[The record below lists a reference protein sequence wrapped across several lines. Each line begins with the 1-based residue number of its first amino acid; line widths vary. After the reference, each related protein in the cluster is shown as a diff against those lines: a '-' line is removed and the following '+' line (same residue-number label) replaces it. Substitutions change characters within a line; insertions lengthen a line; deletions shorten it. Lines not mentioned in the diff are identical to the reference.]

1 LILIKGILKTCT
13 PFMIGSGEEESSDSD
28 VLRDRD
34 GNVYI
39 PGTSLAGVSRHFLE
53 TVGINTD
60 DIFGK
65 IDDEKEAE
73 KKTKNDIESKIKFF
87 DAFAIHEVSTSVRDS
102 VRLVD
107 KISLDGSKFDYEI
120 AEAGA
125 EFIFKIKLDLYNSEK
140 KLIERDTDKV
150 EEKKICSYIING
162 FRNGDIRIGS
172 KTTRGFGVVDIE
184 DIKYLQLD
192 LTKAEEMETY
202 INLDR
207 DWNVVDKP
215 FSLEELEEA
224 RYEGVYETI
233 ERDFSLKSFL
243 FIRDYGS
250 TKKVEGDDSKFVDA
264 QTLTNAKENPVI
276 PGPSIAGVIRSHCR
290 KILDKAGYKTEKER
304 QDFIN
309 DLFGYETDVGEDS
322 KLKRENEKKIKSNVL
337 FKECELDKENIVF
350 LNRTRTAVDRF
361 SGSALQTGALFTG
374 NIACRNDEKQPE
386 KITIS
391 IKIKKDFEKKKDFE
405 DMKLAKSLI
414 NTCLDDLGKG
424 LIAFGGNTGIGAG
437 IFEEYKGE

>member
-1 LILIKGILKTCT
+1 
-13 PFMIGSGEEESSDSD
+13 MIGSGEEESSDSD

-34 GNVYI
+34 GKVYI

-53 TVGINTD
+53 TVGINTN

-65 IDDEKEAE
+65 IDIEK
-73 KKTKNDIESKIKFF
+73 DYESKIKFF
-87 DAFAIHEVSTSVRDS
+87 DAFAVNEVSTSVRDS

-125 EFIFKIKLDLYNSEK
+125 EFIFRIELNSTK
-140 KLIERDTDKV
+140 D
-150 EEKKICSYIING
+150 EEMKICAYIVNG
-162 FRNGDIRIGS
+162 LKSGDIRIGG
-172 KTTRGFGVVDIE
+172 KTTRGFGVVYIQ

-192 LTKAEEMETY
+192 LKEKEDMDTY
-202 INLDR
+202 INIDKS
-207 DWNVVDKP
+207 WSEVDKA
-215 FSLEELEEA
+215 LTCTELEKAE
-224 RYEGVYETI
+224 YDGVYETI

-264 QTLTNAKENPVI
+264 QTLTNAKGNPII
-276 PGPSIAGVIRSHCR
+276 PGPSIAGVIRSYCR
-290 KILDKAGYKTEKER
+290 KILGKVGYENEKER

-309 DLFGYETDVGEDS
+309 ELFGYETEVGEDG
-322 KLKRENEKKIKSNVL
+322 KLRRENEKKIKSKVL
-337 FKECELDKENIVF
+337 VKECELDKDNVVF
-350 LNRTRTAVDRF
+350 LNRTRTAIDRF

-374 NIACRNDEKQPE
+374 NIACRNDNKNPE
-386 KITIS
+386 KITITF
-391 IKIKKDFEKKKDFE
+391 KIKKDFK

>member
-1 LILIKGILKTCT
+1 
-13 PFMIGSGEEESSDSD
+13 MIGSGEEETSDSD
-28 VLRDRD
+28 ILRDSE
-34 GNVYI
+34 GKVYI

-53 TVGINTD
+53 AIGVNTD
-60 DIFGK
+60 VIFGK
-65 IDDEKEAE
+65 MDSNADY
-73 KKTKNDIESKIKFF
+73 ESKIIFF
-87 DAFAIHEVSTSVRDS
+87 DAFAENEVNTSVRDS

-107 KISLDGSKFDYEI
+107 KVS
-120 AEAGA
+120 EAGA
-125 EFIFKIKLDLYNSEK
+125 EFIFKIELNTCSC
-140 KLIERDTDKV
+140 
-150 EEKKICSYIING
+150 EEMKICSYIING

-192 LTKAEEMETY
+192 LTNAEEMETY

-215 FSLEELEEA
+215 FSAEELEKA
-224 RYEGVYETI
+224 SYEGVYETI

-264 QTLTNAKENPVI
+264 QTLTNANGNPVI

-309 DLFGYETDVGEDS
+309 DLFGYETEVGEDG

-374 NIACRNDEKQPE
+374 NIACINDEKQPENDEKQPE

-437 IFEEYKGE
+437 IFEKYKGGIKR

>member
-1 LILIKGILKTCT
+1 MILIKGILKTCT
-13 PFMIGSGEEESSDSD
+13 PFMIGSGEDESSDSD

-34 GNVYI
+34 GKVYI

-53 TVGINTD
+53 TVGINTN

-65 IDDEKEAE
+65 IDIEK
-73 KKTKNDIESKIKFF
+73 DYESKIKFF
-87 DAFAIHEVSTSVRDS
+87 DAFAVNEVSTSVRDS

-125 EFIFKIKLDLYNSEK
+125 EFVFRVELNSTN
-140 KLIERDTDKV
+140 D
-150 EEKKICSYIING
+150 EEMKICSFIING
-162 FRNGDIRIGS
+162 FRNGDIRVGS
-172 KTTRGFGVVDIE
+172 KTTRGFGVVDIQ
-184 DIKYLQLD
+184 DIKYIQLD
-192 LTKAEEMETY
+192 LANEKDMDTY

-207 DWNVVDKP
+207 SWSEVNKA
-215 FSLEELEEA
+215 FSDEELEKAE
-224 RYEGVYETI
+224 YDGVYETI

-264 QTLTNAKENPVI
+264 QTLTNAKGNPVI

-290 KILDKAGYKTEKER
+290 KILDKVGYGNEKER
-304 QDFIN
+304 KDFIN
-309 DLFGYETDVGEDS
+309 ELFGYETEVNEDGKMS
-322 KLKRENEKKIKSNVL
+322 RENEKKIKSKVL
-337 FKECELDKENIVF
+337 VKECELEKDDIVF
-350 LNRTRTAVDRF
+350 LNRTRTAIDRF

-391 IKIKKDFEKKKDFE
+391 IKIKNDFEK
-405 DMKLAKSLI
+405 MKLAKSLI
-414 NTCLDDLGKG
+414 NTCLDDLANG

>member
-1 LILIKGILKTCT
+1 
-13 PFMIGSGEEESSDSD
+13 MIGSGEDESSDRD

-34 GNVYI
+34 GKVYI

-53 TVGINTD
+53 TVGINTN

-65 IDDEKEAE
+65 IDNEK
-73 KKTKNDIESKIKFF
+73 DYESKIKFF
-87 DAFAIHEVSTSVRDS
+87 DAFAVNDVSTSVRDS

-125 EFIFKIKLDLYNSEK
+125 EFIFRIELNSTN
-140 KLIERDTDKV
+140 D
-150 EEKKICSYIING
+150 EEMKICSFIING
-162 FRNGDIRIGS
+162 FRNGDIRVGS
-172 KTTRGFGVVDIE
+172 KTTRGFGVVDIQ
-184 DIKYLQLD
+184 DIKYIQLD
-192 LTKAEEMETY
+192 LANEKDMDTY

-207 DWNVVDKP
+207 SWSEVNKA
-215 FSLEELEEA
+215 FSDEELEKAE
-224 RYEGVYETI
+224 YDGVYETI

-264 QTLTNAKENPVI
+264 QTLTNAKGNPVI

-290 KILDKAGYKTEKER
+290 KILDKVGYGNEKER
-304 QDFIN
+304 KDFIN
-309 DLFGYETDVGEDS
+309 ELFGYETEVNEDGKMS
-322 KLKRENEKKIKSNVL
+322 RENEKKIKSKVL
-337 FKECELDKENIVF
+337 VKECELEKDDIVF
-350 LNRTRTAVDRF
+350 LNRTRTAIDRF

-391 IKIKKDFEKKKDFE
+391 IKIKNDFEK
-405 DMKLAKSLI
+405 MKLAKSLI
-414 NTCLDDLGKG
+414 NTCLDNLANG

>member
-1 LILIKGILKTCT
+1 
-13 PFMIGSGEEESSDSD
+13 MIGSGEEETSDSD
-28 VLRDRD
+28 ILRDSE
-34 GNVYI
+34 GKVYI

-53 TVGINTD
+53 AGVSRHFLKTIGVNTD

-65 IDDEKEAE
+65 MDSNADY
-73 KKTKNDIESKIKFF
+73 ESKIKFF
-87 DAFAIHEVSTSVRDS
+87 DAFAENEVNTSVRDS

-107 KISLDGSKFDYEI
+107 KVSYKGSKFDYEI

-125 EFIFKIKLDLYNSEK
+125 KFTFKLELDIGDSEE
-140 KLIERDTDKV
+140 LQ
-150 EEKKICSYIING
+150 ICSYIIKG
-162 FRNGDIRIGS
+162 FKNGDIRIGS

-192 LTKAEEMETY
+192 LTNAEEMETY

-215 FSLEELEEA
+215 FSAEELEKA
-224 RYEGVYETI
+224 SYEGVYETI

-264 QTLTNAKENPVI
+264 QTLTNANGNPVI

-290 KILDKAGYKTEKER
+290 KVLEKVKYGDSDKKYGDSDKIKK
-304 QDFIN
+304 FIN
-309 DLFGYETDVGEDS
+309 ELFGYETEVGEDG

-337 FKECELDKENIVF
+337 FKECELDKDNVVF
-350 LNRTRTAVDRF
+350 LNRTRTAIDRF

-386 KITIS
+386 KVTIS
-391 IKIKKDFEKKKDFE
+391 IKIKKDFEN
-405 DMKLAKSLI
+405 MKLAKSLI
-414 NTCLDDLGKG
+414 NTCLDDLGNG

>member
-1 LILIKGILKTCT
+1 
-13 PFMIGSGEEESSDSD
+13 MIGSGEEESSDSD
-28 VLRDRD
+28 VLRDSD

-65 IDDEKEAE
+65 IEVEKEAE
-73 KKTKNDIESKIKFF
+73 KDYESKIKFF
-87 DAFAIHEVSTSVRDS
+87 DAFATNEVSTSVRDS

-125 EFIFKIKLDLYNSEK
+125 EFIFKIELNTCSC
-140 KLIERDTDKV
+140 

-192 LTKAEEMETY
+192 LTNAEEMETY

-207 DWNVVDKP
+207 DWHIVDRP
-215 FSLEELEEA
+215 FSAEELEKA

-264 QTLTNAKENPVI
+264 QTLTNTNGNPVI

-309 DLFGYETDVGEDS
+309 DLFGYETEVGEDG
-322 KLKRENEKKIKSNVL
+322 KLKRENEKKIKSHVL

-391 IKIKKDFEKKKDFE
+391 IKIKKDFK

>member
-1 LILIKGILKTCT
+1 
-13 PFMIGSGEEESSDSD
+13 MIGSGEEESSDSD
-28 VLRDRD
+28 VLRDSD

-65 IDDEKEAE
+65 IEVEKEAE
-73 KKTKNDIESKIKFF
+73 KDYESKIKFF
-87 DAFAIHEVSTSVRDS
+87 DAFATNEVSTSVRDS

-125 EFIFKIKLDLYNSEK
+125 EFIFKIELNTCSC
-140 KLIERDTDKV
+140 

-192 LTKAEEMETY
+192 LTNAEEMETY

-207 DWNVVDKP
+207 GWNIVDKP
-215 FSLEELEEA
+215 FSAEELEEA

-290 KILDKAGYKTEKER
+290 KILDKIGYETEKER

-309 DLFGYETDVGEDS
+309 DLFGYETEVGEDG

-337 FKECELDKENIVF
+337 FKECELDKDNIVF

-374 NIACRNDEKQPE
+374 NIACRNDNKNPE
-386 KITIS
+386 KVTITV
-391 IKIKKDFEKKKDFE
+391 KIKKDFKE
-405 DMKLAKSLI
+405 MKLAKSLI
-414 NTCLDDLGKG
+414 NTCLDDLGRG

>member
-1 LILIKGILKTCT
+1 MILIKGILKTCT

-28 VLRDRD
+28 VLRDSD

-65 IDDEKEAE
+65 IEVEKEAE
-73 KKTKNDIESKIKFF
+73 KDYESKIKFF
-87 DAFAIHEVSTSVRDS
+87 DAFATNEVSTSVRDS

-125 EFIFKIKLDLYNSEK
+125 EFIFKIELNTCSC
-140 KLIERDTDKV
+140 

-192 LTKAEEMETY
+192 LTNAEEMETY

-215 FSLEELEEA
+215 FSAEELEKA

-264 QTLTNAKENPVI
+264 QTLTNTNGNPVI

-309 DLFGYETDVGEDS
+309 DLFGYETEVGEDG
-322 KLKRENEKKIKSNVL
+322 KLKRENEKKIKSHVL

-391 IKIKKDFEKKKDFE
+391 IKIKKDFK

>member
-1 LILIKGILKTCT
+1 
-13 PFMIGSGEEESSDSD
+13 MIGSGEEESSDSD

-53 TVGINTD
+53 TVGVNTD

-65 IDDEKEAE
+65 IDDEK
-73 KKTKNDIESKIKFF
+73 DYESKIKFF
-87 DAFAIHEVSTSVRDS
+87 DAFATNEVSTSVRDS

-125 EFIFKIKLDLYNSEK
+125 EFIFKIELNTCSC
-140 KLIERDTDKV
+140 
-150 EEKKICSYIING
+150 EEMKICSYIING

-192 LTKAEEMETY
+192 LTNAEEMETY

-215 FSLEELEEA
+215 FSAEELEKA
-224 RYEGVYETI
+224 SYEGVYETI

-264 QTLTNAKENPVI
+264 QTLTNANGNPVI

-309 DLFGYETDVGEDS
+309 DLFGYETEVGEDG

-386 KITIS
+386 NDEKQPEKITIS

-437 IFEEYKGE
+437 IFEEFEEYKGE

>member
-1 LILIKGILKTCT
+1 
-13 PFMIGSGEEESSDSD
+13 MIGSGEEETSDSD

-53 TVGINTD
+53 TVGIDTN

-65 IDDEKEAE
+65 IDNEK
-73 KKTKNDIESKIKFF
+73 DFESKIKFF
-87 DAFAIHEVSTSVRDS
+87 DAFAVNEVSTSVRDS

-125 EFIFKIKLDLYNSEK
+125 EFIFRLELNFTKD
-140 KLIERDTDKV
+140 
-150 EEKKICSYIING
+150 EEMKICAYIING

-172 KTTRGFGVVDIE
+172 KTTRGFGVVDIQ

-192 LTKAEEMETY
+192 LKKKEDMDNY

-207 DWNVVDKP
+207 SWSEVNKE
-215 FSLEELEEA
+215 FSCEELEKA
-224 RYEGVYETI
+224 KYDSVYETI

-250 TKKVEGDDSKFVDA
+250 TKKVEDEESKFVDA
-264 QTLTNAKENPVI
+264 QTLTNANGNPVI

-290 KILDKAGYKTEKER
+290 KILEKVGYETEKER

-309 DLFGYETDVGEDS
+309 KLFGYETEVGEDGKMS
-322 KLKRENEKKIKSNVL
+322 RENEKKIKSKVL
-337 FKECELDKENIVF
+337 VKECELKKDNIVF
-350 LNRTRTAVDRF
+350 LNRTRTAIDRF

-374 NIACRNDEKQPE
+374 NIACRNDDKQPE

-391 IKIKKDFEKKKDFE
+391 IKIKNDFK

-414 NTCLDDLGKG
+414 NTCLDDLGNG

>member
-1 LILIKGILKTCT
+1 
-13 PFMIGSGEEESSDSD
+13 MIGSGEEESSDSD
-28 VLRDRD
+28 VLRDSD

-65 IDDEKEAE
+65 IEGEKEAE
-73 KKTKNDIESKIKFF
+73 KDYESKIKFF
-87 DAFAIHEVSTSVRDS
+87 DAFSTNEVSTSVRDS

-125 EFIFKIKLDLYNSEK
+125 EFIFKIELNTCSC
-140 KLIERDTDKV
+140 
-150 EEKKICSYIING
+150 EEMKICAYIING
-162 FRNGDIRIGS
+162 FKSGDIRIGG

-192 LTKAEEMETY
+192 LTNAEEMETY

-264 QTLTNAKENPVI
+264 QTLTNANGNPVI

-290 KILDKAGYKTEKER
+290 KILDKVGYGTEKKI

-309 DLFGYETDVGEDS
+309 DLFGYETEVGEDG

-391 IKIKKDFEKKKDFE
+391 IKIKKDFK

>member
-1 LILIKGILKTCT
+1 
-13 PFMIGSGEEESSDSD
+13 MIGSGEEESSDSD
-28 VLRDRD
+28 ILRDSD

-65 IDDEKEAE
+65 IEVEKEDE
-73 KKTKNDIESKIKFF
+73 TDYESKIKFF
-87 DAFAIHEVSTSVRDS
+87 DAFATNEVSTSVRDS

-125 EFIFKIKLDLYNSEK
+125 EFIFKIELNTCSC
-140 KLIERDTDKV
+140 

-192 LTKAEEMETY
+192 LTNAEEVETY

-207 DWNVVDKP
+207 DWNIVDKP
-215 FSLEELEEA
+215 FSAEELEKA
-224 RYEGVYETI
+224 RYEEVYETI

-290 KILDKAGYKTEKER
+290 KILDKIGYKTEKER

-309 DLFGYETDVGEDS
+309 DLFGYETEVGEDG

-374 NIACRNDEKQPE
+374 NIACRNDNKNPE
-386 KITIS
+386 KITITV
-391 IKIKKDFEKKKDFE
+391 KIKKDFKE
-405 DMKLAKSLI
+405 MKLAKSLI

-424 LIAFGGNTGIGAG
+424 IIAIGGNTGIGAG

>member
-1 LILIKGILKTCT
+1 
-13 PFMIGSGEEESSDSD
+13 MIGSGEEESSDSD
-28 VLRDRD
+28 VLRDSD

-65 IDDEKEAE
+65 LEVEKEDE
-73 KKTKNDIESKIKFF
+73 TDYESKIKFF
-87 DAFAIHEVSTSVRDS
+87 DAFATNEVSTSVRDS

-125 EFIFKIKLDLYNSEK
+125 EFIFKIELNTCSC
-140 KLIERDTDKV
+140 

-162 FRNGDIRIGS
+162 FRNGDVRIGS

-192 LTKAEEMETY
+192 LTNAEEVETY

-207 DWNVVDKP
+207 DWNIVDKP
-215 FSLEELEEA
+215 FSAEELEKA
-224 RYEGVYETI
+224 RYEEVYETI

-290 KILDKAGYKTEKER
+290 KILDKAGYGTEKKR

-309 DLFGYETDVGEDS
+309 DLFGYETEVGEDG

-337 FKECELDKENIVF
+337 FKECELDKDNIVF

-374 NIACRNDEKQPE
+374 NIACRNDNKNPE
-386 KITIS
+386 KITITV
-391 IKIKKDFEKKKDFE
+391 KIKKDFKE
-405 DMKLAKSLI
+405 MKLATSLI

-424 LIAFGGNTGIGAG
+424 LLAIGGNTGIGAG

>member
-1 LILIKGILKTCT
+1 
-13 PFMIGSGEEESSDSD
+13 MIGGGEENTSDSD

-39 PGTSLAGVSRHFLE
+39 PGTSLAGVSRFFLE
-53 TVGINTD
+53 TVGIDTN

-65 IDDEKEAE
+65 IDNEK
-73 KKTKNDIESKIKFF
+73 DFESKIKFF
-87 DAFAIHEVSTSVRDS
+87 DAFAVNEVSTSVRDS

-125 EFIFKIKLDLYNSEK
+125 EFIFKIELDFDNSEK
-140 KLIERDTDKV
+140 KQIECDADKG
-150 EEKKICSYIING
+150 EEMKICSYIING
-162 FRNGDIRIGS
+162 FKSGDIRIGG
-172 KTTRGFGVVDIE
+172 KTTRGFGVVDIQ

-192 LTKAEEMETY
+192 LKKKEDMDNY
-202 INLDR
+202 INLNR
-207 DWNVVDKP
+207 NWSEVNKE
-215 FSLEELEEA
+215 FSCEELEKA
-224 RYEGVYETI
+224 KYDSVYETI

-250 TKKVEGDDSKFVDA
+250 TKKVEDEESKFVDA
-264 QTLTNAKENPVI
+264 QTLTNAKGNPVI

-290 KILDKAGYKTEKER
+290 KILDKVGYGTEKER

-309 DLFGYETDVGEDS
+309 KLFGYETEVGEDGKMS
-322 KLKRENEKKIKSNVL
+322 RENEEKIKSKVL
-337 FKECELDKENIVF
+337 VKECELEKDSVVF
-350 LNRTRTAVDRF
+350 LNRTRTVIDRF

-374 NIACRNDEKQPE
+374 NIACRNDDKQPE

-391 IKIKKDFEKKKDFE
+391 IKIKNDFK

-414 NTCLDDLGKG
+414 NTCFDDLANGF
-424 LIAFGGNTGIGAG
+424 IAFGGNTGIGAG

>member
-1 LILIKGILKTCT
+1 
-13 PFMIGSGEEESSDSD
+13 MIGSGEEESSDSD
-28 VLRDRD
+28 VLRDSD

-65 IDDEKEAE
+65 IEVEKEAE
-73 KKTKNDIESKIKFF
+73 KDYESKIKFF
-87 DAFAIHEVSTSVRDS
+87 DAFATNEVSTSVRDS

-184 DIKYLQLD
+184 DIKYLQLE

-207 DWNVVDKP
+207 GWNIVDKA
-215 FSLEELEEA
+215 FSAEELEET

-264 QTLTNAKENPVI
+264 QTLTNAKDNPVI

-290 KILDKAGYKTEKER
+290 KILDKAGYGTEKKR

-309 DLFGYETDVGEDS
+309 DLFGYETEVGEDG

-337 FKECELDKENIVF
+337 FKECELDKDNIVF

-391 IKIKKDFEKKKDFE
+391 IKIKKDFE

>member
-1 LILIKGILKTCT
+1 
-13 PFMIGSGEEESSDSD
+13 MIGSGEEESSDSD
-28 VLRDRD
+28 VLRDSD

-65 IDDEKEAE
+65 IEVEKEDE
-73 KKTKNDIESKIKFF
+73 TDYESKIKFF
-87 DAFAIHEVSTSVRDS
+87 DAFATNEVSTSVRDS

-107 KISLDGSKFDYEI
+107 KISLEGSKFDYEI

-125 EFIFKIKLDLYNSEK
+125 EFIFKIELNTCSC
-140 KLIERDTDKV
+140 

-192 LTKAEEMETY
+192 LTNAEEMETY

-207 DWNVVDKP
+207 GWNIVDKP
-215 FSLEELEEA
+215 FSAEELEEA

-290 KILDKAGYKTEKER
+290 KILDKAGYGTEKER

-309 DLFGYETDVGEDS
+309 DLFGYETEVGEDG

-337 FKECELDKENIVF
+337 FKECELDKDNIVF

-374 NIACRNDEKQPE
+374 NIACRNDNKNPE
-386 KITIS
+386 KVTITV
-391 IKIKKDFEKKKDFE
+391 KIKKDFKE
-405 DMKLAKSLI
+405 MKLAKSLI
-414 NTCLDDLGKG
+414 NTCLDDLGRG

>member
-1 LILIKGILKTCT
+1 
-13 PFMIGSGEEESSDSD
+13 MIGSGEEESSDSD
-28 VLRDRD
+28 VLRDSD

-65 IDDEKEAE
+65 IEVEKEAE
-73 KKTKNDIESKIKFF
+73 KDYESKIKFF
-87 DAFAIHEVSTSVRDS
+87 DAFATNEVSTSVRDS

-125 EFIFKIKLDLYNSEK
+125 EFIFKIELNTCSC
-140 KLIERDTDKV
+140 

-172 KTTRGFGVVDIE
+172 KTSRGFGVVDIE

-192 LTKAEEMETY
+192 LTNAEEMETY

-207 DWNVVDKP
+207 GWNIVDKP
-215 FSLEELEEA
+215 FSAEELEEA

-290 KILDKAGYKTEKER
+290 KILDKIGYETEKER

-309 DLFGYETDVGEDS
+309 DLFGYETEVGEDG

-337 FKECELDKENIVF
+337 FKECELDKDNIVF

-374 NIACRNDEKQPE
+374 NIACRNDNKNPE
-386 KITIS
+386 KVTITV
-391 IKIKKDFEKKKDFE
+391 KIKKDFKE
-405 DMKLAKSLI
+405 MKLAKSLI
-414 NTCLDDLGKG
+414 NTCLDDLGRG

>member
-1 LILIKGILKTCT
+1 
-13 PFMIGSGEEESSDSD
+13 MIGSGEEESSDSD
-28 VLRDRD
+28 VLRDSD

-65 IDDEKEAE
+65 IEVEKEAE
-73 KKTKNDIESKIKFF
+73 KDYESKIKFF
-87 DAFAIHEVSTSVRDS
+87 DAFATNEVSTSVRDS

-125 EFIFKIKLDLYNSEK
+125 EFIFKIELNTCSC
-140 KLIERDTDKV
+140 

-192 LTKAEEMETY
+192 LTNAEEMETY

-207 DWNVVDKP
+207 GWNIVDKP
-215 FSLEELEEA
+215 FSAEELEKA
-224 RYEGVYETI
+224 RYEEVYETI

-290 KILDKAGYKTEKER
+290 KILDKIGYETEKER

-309 DLFGYETDVGEDS
+309 DLFGYETEVGEDG

-337 FKECELDKENIVF
+337 FKECELDKDNIVF

-374 NIACRNDEKQPE
+374 NIACRNDNKNPE
-386 KITIS
+386 KVTITV
-391 IKIKKDFEKKKDFE
+391 KIKKDFKE
-405 DMKLAKSLI
+405 MKLAKSLI
-414 NTCLDDLGKG
+414 NTCLDDLGRG

>member
-1 LILIKGILKTCT
+1 
-13 PFMIGSGEEESSDSD
+13 MIGSGEEESSDSD
-28 VLRDRD
+28 VLRDSD

-65 IDDEKEAE
+65 IEVEKEAE
-73 KKTKNDIESKIKFF
+73 KDYESKIKFF
-87 DAFAIHEVSTSVRDS
+87 DAFATNEVSTSVRDS

-125 EFIFKIKLDLYNSEK
+125 EFIFKIELNTCSC
-140 KLIERDTDKV
+140 

-162 FRNGDIRIGS
+162 FKNGDIRIGS

-192 LTKAEEMETY
+192 LTNAEEMDTY

-207 DWNVVDKP
+207 DWNIVDKP
-215 FSLEELEEA
+215 FSAEELEKA
-224 RYEGVYETI
+224 RYEEVYETI

-264 QTLTNAKENPVI
+264 QTLTNAKEKPVI

-290 KILDKAGYKTEKER
+290 KILDKIGYETEKER

-309 DLFGYETDVGEDS
+309 DLFGYETEVGEDG

-337 FKECELDKENIVF
+337 FKECELDKDNIVF

-374 NIACRNDEKQPE
+374 NIACRNDNKNPE
-386 KITIS
+386 KVTITV
-391 IKIKKDFEKKKDFE
+391 KIKKDFKE
-405 DMKLAKSLI
+405 MKLAKSLI
-414 NTCLDDLGKG
+414 NTCLDDLGRG

>member
-1 LILIKGILKTCT
+1 
-13 PFMIGSGEEESSDSD
+13 MIGSGEEETSDSD

-53 TVGINTD
+53 TVGIDTN

-65 IDDEKEAE
+65 IDNEK
-73 KKTKNDIESKIKFF
+73 DFESKIKFF
-87 DAFAIHEVSTSVRDS
+87 DAFAVNEVSTSVRDS

-125 EFIFKIKLDLYNSEK
+125 EFIFRLELNFTKD
-140 KLIERDTDKV
+140 
-150 EEKKICSYIING
+150 EEMKICAYIING

-172 KTTRGFGVVDIE
+172 KTTRGFGVVDIH

-192 LTKAEEMETY
+192 LKEKEDMESY

-207 DWNVVDKP
+207 SWSEVNKE
-215 FSLEELEEA
+215 LACEELEKA
-224 RYEGVYETI
+224 KYDSVYETI

-250 TKKVEGDDSKFVDA
+250 TKKVEDEESKFVDA
-264 QTLTNAKENPVI
+264 QTLTNEKGNPVI

-290 KILDKAGYKTEKER
+290 KILDKVGYGTEKER

-309 DLFGYETDVGEDS
+309 KLFGYETEVGEDGKMS
-322 KLKRENEKKIKSNVL
+322 RENEEKIKSKVL
-337 FKECELDKENIVF
+337 VKECELEKDSVVF
-350 LNRTRTAVDRF
+350 LNRTRTAIDRF

-374 NIACRNDEKQPE
+374 NIACRNDDKQPE

-391 IKIKKDFEKKKDFE
+391 IKIKNDFK

-414 NTCLDDLGKG
+414 NTCLDDLGNG

>member
-1 LILIKGILKTCT
+1 MILIKGILKTCT

-53 TVGINTD
+53 TVGVNTD

-65 IDDEKEAE
+65 IDSEK
-73 KKTKNDIESKIKFF
+73 DYESKIKFF
-87 DAFAIHEVSTSVRDS
+87 DAFAANEVSTSVRDS

-125 EFIFKIKLDLYNSEK
+125 EFIFKIELNTCSC
-140 KLIERDTDKV
+140 

-172 KTTRGFGVVDIE
+172 KTSRGFGVVDIE

-192 LTKAEEMETY
+192 LTNAEEMESY

-207 DWNVVDKP
+207 GWNIVDKA
-215 FSLEELEEA
+215 FSAEELEET

-264 QTLTNAKENPVI
+264 QTLTNVKDNPVI

-309 DLFGYETDVGEDS
+309 DLFGYETEVGEGG

-337 FKECELDKENIVF
+337 FKECELDKDNIVF
-350 LNRTRTAVDRF
+350 LNRTRTAIDRF

-386 KITIS
+386 KVTIS
-391 IKIKKDFEKKKDFE
+391 IKIKKDFE
-405 DMKLAKSLI
+405 DMILAKSLI

>member
-1 LILIKGILKTCT
+1 MILIKGILKTCT

-28 VLRDRD
+28 VLRDSD

-65 IDDEKEAE
+65 IEVEKEAE
-73 KKTKNDIESKIKFF
+73 KDYESKIKFF
-87 DAFAIHEVSTSVRDS
+87 DAFATNEVSTSVRDS

-184 DIKYLQLD
+184 DIKYLQLE

-207 DWNVVDKP
+207 GWNIVDKA
-215 FSLEELEEA
+215 FSAEELEET

-264 QTLTNAKENPVI
+264 QTLTNAKDNPVI

-290 KILDKAGYKTEKER
+290 KILDKAGYGTEKKR

-309 DLFGYETDVGEDS
+309 DLFGYETEVGEDG

-337 FKECELDKENIVF
+337 FKECELDKDNIVF

-391 IKIKKDFEKKKDFE
+391 IKIKKDFE

>member
-1 LILIKGILKTCT
+1 
-13 PFMIGSGEEESSDSD
+13 MIGSGEEESSDSD
-28 VLRDRD
+28 VLRDSD

-65 IDDEKEAE
+65 LEVEKEDE
-73 KKTKNDIESKIKFF
+73 TDYESKIKFF
-87 DAFAIHEVSTSVRDS
+87 DAFATNEVSTSVRDS

-125 EFIFKIKLDLYNSEK
+125 EFIFKIELNTCSC
-140 KLIERDTDKV
+140 

-192 LTKAEEMETY
+192 LTNAEEMETY

-207 DWNVVDKP
+207 GWNIVDKP
-215 FSLEELEEA
+215 FSAEELEEA

-250 TKKVEGDDSKFVDA
+250 TKKVEDDDSKFVDA

-290 KILDKAGYKTEKER
+290 KILDKAGYGTEKKR

-309 DLFGYETDVGEDS
+309 DLFGYETEVGEDG

-337 FKECELDKENIVF
+337 FKECELDKDNIVF

-391 IKIKKDFEKKKDFE
+391 IKIKKDFE

-437 IFEEYKGE
+437 IFEEYKGG

>member
-1 LILIKGILKTCT
+1 
-13 PFMIGSGEEESSDSD
+13 MIGSGEEEASDSD
-28 VLRDRD
+28 VLRDSD

-65 IDDEKEAE
+65 IEVEKEDE
-73 KKTKNDIESKIKFF
+73 TDYESKIKFF
-87 DAFAIHEVSTSVRDS
+87 DAFATNEVSTSVRDS

-107 KISLDGSKFDYEI
+107 KISLEGSKFDYEI

-125 EFIFKIKLDLYNSEK
+125 EFIFKIELNTCSC
-140 KLIERDTDKV
+140 

-192 LTKAEEMETY
+192 LTNAEEMETY

-207 DWNVVDKP
+207 GWNIVDKP
-215 FSLEELEEA
+215 FSAEELEEA

-290 KILDKAGYKTEKER
+290 KILDKAGYGTEKER

-309 DLFGYETDVGEDS
+309 DLFGYETEVGEDG

-337 FKECELDKENIVF
+337 FKECELDKDNIVF

-374 NIACRNDEKQPE
+374 NIACRNDNKNPE
-386 KITIS
+386 KVTITV
-391 IKIKKDFEKKKDFE
+391 KIKKDFKE
-405 DMKLAKSLI
+405 MKLAKSLI
-414 NTCLDDLGKG
+414 NTCLDDLGRG

>member
-1 LILIKGILKTCT
+1 
-13 PFMIGSGEEESSDSD
+13 M
-28 VLRDRD
+28 
-34 GNVYI
+34 
-39 PGTSLAGVSRHFLE
+39 
-53 TVGINTD
+53 
-60 DIFGK
+60 
-65 IDDEKEAE
+65 
-73 KKTKNDIESKIKFF
+73 
-87 DAFAIHEVSTSVRDS
+87 
-102 VRLVD
+102 
-107 KISLDGSKFDYEI
+107 
-120 AEAGA
+120 
-125 EFIFKIKLDLYNSEK
+125 
-140 KLIERDTDKV
+140 
-150 EEKKICSYIING
+150 
-162 FRNGDIRIGS
+162 
-172 KTTRGFGVVDIE
+172 VDIE

-192 LTKAEEMETY
+192 LTNAEEMETY

-207 DWNVVDKP
+207 GWNIVDKP
-215 FSLEELEEA
+215 FSAEELEEA

-290 KILDKAGYKTEKER
+290 KILDKIGYETEKER

-309 DLFGYETDVGEDS
+309 DLFGYETEVGEDG

-337 FKECELDKENIVF
+337 FKECELDKDNIVF

-374 NIACRNDEKQPE
+374 NIACRNDNKNPE
-386 KITIS
+386 KVTITV
-391 IKIKKDFEKKKDFE
+391 KIKKDFKE
-405 DMKLAKSLI
+405 MKLAKSLI
-414 NTCLDDLGKG
+414 NTCMDDLGRG

>member
-1 LILIKGILKTCT
+1 MILIKGILKTCT

-28 VLRDRD
+28 VLRDSD

-65 IDDEKEAE
+65 IEVEKEAE
-73 KKTKNDIESKIKFF
+73 KDYESKIKFF
-87 DAFAIHEVSTSVRDS
+87 DAFATNEVSTSVRDS

-125 EFIFKIKLDLYNSEK
+125 EFIFKIELNTCSC
-140 KLIERDTDKV
+140 

-192 LTKAEEMETY
+192 LTNAEEMETY

-207 DWNVVDKP
+207 GWNIVDKP
-215 FSLEELEEA
+215 FSAEELEEA

-290 KILDKAGYKTEKER
+290 KILDKAGYGTEKER

-309 DLFGYETDVGEDS
+309 DLFGYETEVGEDG
-322 KLKRENEKKIKSNVL
+322 KLKRENEKKIKSHVL
-337 FKECELDKENIVF
+337 FMECELDKENIVF

-374 NIACRNDEKQPE
+374 NIVCRNDEKQPE

-391 IKIKKDFEKKKDFE
+391 IKIKKDFK

>member
-1 LILIKGILKTCT
+1 MILIKGILKTCT

-28 VLRDRD
+28 VLRDSD

-65 IDDEKEAE
+65 LEVEKEDE
-73 KKTKNDIESKIKFF
+73 TDYESKIKFF
-87 DAFAIHEVSTSVRDS
+87 DAFATNEVSTSVRDS

-125 EFIFKIKLDLYNSEK
+125 EFIFKIELNTCSC
-140 KLIERDTDKV
+140 

-192 LTKAEEMETY
+192 LTNAEEMDTY

-207 DWNVVDKP
+207 DWNIVDKA
-215 FSLEELEEA
+215 FSAEELEEA

-309 DLFGYETDVGEDS
+309 DLFGYETEVGEDG

-350 LNRTRTAVDRF
+350 LNRTRTAIDRF

-391 IKIKKDFEKKKDFE
+391 IKIKKDFE

>member
-1 LILIKGILKTCT
+1 
-13 PFMIGSGEEESSDSD
+13 MIGSGEEESSDSD

-65 IDDEKEAE
+65 IDDEK
-73 KKTKNDIESKIKFF
+73 DYESKIKFF
-87 DAFAIHEVSTSVRDS
+87 DAFASNEVSTSVRDS

-125 EFIFKIKLDLYNSEK
+125 EFIFKIELNTCSC
-140 KLIERDTDKV
+140 
-150 EEKKICSYIING
+150 EEMKICSYIING

-192 LTKAEEMETY
+192 LTKAEEMESY

-207 DWNVVDKP
+207 DWNIVDKP
-215 FSLEELEEA
+215 FSEEELEKA

-264 QTLTNAKENPVI
+264 QTLTNAKDNPVI

-290 KILDKAGYKTEKER
+290 KILDKSGYKTEKER

-309 DLFGYETDVGEDS
+309 DLFGYETEAGEDG
-322 KLKRENEKKIKSNVL
+322 KLKRENEKKNKSKVL
-337 FKECELDKENIVF
+337 VKECELDKENIVF

-374 NIACRNDEKQPE
+374 NIACRNDNKDPE
-386 KITIS
+386 KITITV
-391 IKIKKDFEKKKDFE
+391 KIKKDFK

>member
-1 LILIKGILKTCT
+1 MILIKGILKTCT

-28 VLRDRD
+28 VLRDSD

-65 IDDEKEAE
+65 IEVEKEDE
-73 KKTKNDIESKIKFF
+73 TDYESKIKFF
-87 DAFAIHEVSTSVRDS
+87 DAFATNEVSTSVRDS

-107 KISLDGSKFDYEI
+107 KISLEGSKFDYEI

-125 EFIFKIKLDLYNSEK
+125 EFIFKIELNTCSC
-140 KLIERDTDKV
+140 

-192 LTKAEEMETY
+192 LTNAEEMETY

-207 DWNVVDKP
+207 GWNIVDKP
-215 FSLEELEEA
+215 FSAEELEEA

-290 KILDKAGYKTEKER
+290 KILDKAGYGTEKER

-309 DLFGYETDVGEDS
+309 DLFGYETEVGEDG

-337 FKECELDKENIVF
+337 FKECELDKDNIVF

-374 NIACRNDEKQPE
+374 NIACRNDNKNPE
-386 KITIS
+386 KVTITV
-391 IKIKKDFEKKKDFE
+391 KIKKDFKE
-405 DMKLAKSLI
+405 MKLAKSLI
-414 NTCLDDLGKG
+414 NTCLDDLGRG

>member
-1 LILIKGILKTCT
+1 
-13 PFMIGSGEEESSDSD
+13 MIGSGEEESSDSD
-28 VLRDRD
+28 VLRDSD

-65 IDDEKEAE
+65 IEVEKEAE
-73 KKTKNDIESKIKFF
+73 KDYESKIKFF
-87 DAFAIHEVSTSVRDS
+87 DAFATNEVSTSVRDS

-125 EFIFKIKLDLYNSEK
+125 EFIFKIELNTCSC
-140 KLIERDTDKV
+140 

-162 FRNGDIRIGS
+162 FKNGDIRIGS

-192 LTKAEEMETY
+192 LTNAEEMDTY

-207 DWNVVDKP
+207 DWNIVDKP
-215 FSLEELEEA
+215 FSAEELEEA

-290 KILDKAGYKTEKER
+290 KILDKAGYGTEKER

-309 DLFGYETDVGEDS
+309 DLFGYETEVGEDG

-337 FKECELDKENIVF
+337 FKECELDKDNIVF

-374 NIACRNDEKQPE
+374 NIACRNDNKNPE
-386 KITIS
+386 KVTITV
-391 IKIKKDFEKKKDFE
+391 KIKKDFKE
-405 DMKLAKSLI
+405 MKLAKSLI
-414 NTCLDDLGKG
+414 NTCLDDLGRG

>member
-1 LILIKGILKTCT
+1 
-13 PFMIGSGEEESSDSD
+13 MIGSGEEESSDSD
-28 VLRDRD
+28 VLRDSD

-65 IDDEKEAE
+65 IEVEKEAE
-73 KKTKNDIESKIKFF
+73 KDYESKIKFF
-87 DAFAIHEVSTSVRDS
+87 DAFATNEVSTSVRDS

-125 EFIFKIKLDLYNSEK
+125 EFIFKIELNTCSC
-140 KLIERDTDKV
+140 

-162 FRNGDIRIGS
+162 FRNGDVRIGS

-192 LTKAEEMETY
+192 LTNAEEVETY

-207 DWNVVDKP
+207 DWNIVDKP
-215 FSLEELEEA
+215 FSAEELEKA
-224 RYEGVYETI
+224 RYEEVYETI

-290 KILDKAGYKTEKER
+290 KILDKIGYKTEKER

-309 DLFGYETDVGEDS
+309 DLFGYETEVGEDG

-350 LNRTRTAVDRF
+350 LNRTRTAIDRF

-374 NIACRNDEKQPE
+374 NIACRNDNKNPE
-386 KITIS
+386 KITITV
-391 IKIKKDFEKKKDFE
+391 KIKKDFKE
-405 DMKLAKSLI
+405 MKLATSLI

-424 LIAFGGNTGIGAG
+424 LLAIGGNTGIGAG

>member
-1 LILIKGILKTCT
+1 MILIKGILKTCT

-28 VLRDRD
+28 VLRDSD

-125 EFIFKIKLDLYNSEK
+125 EFIFKIELNTCSC
-140 KLIERDTDKV
+140 
-150 EEKKICSYIING
+150 EEMKICSYIING

-192 LTKAEEMETY
+192 LTNAEEMETY

-207 DWNVVDKP
+207 DWNIVDKP
-215 FSLEELEEA
+215 FSAEELGKA
-224 RYEGVYETI
+224 QYEGVYETI

-250 TKKVEGDDSKFVDA
+250 TKKVEDDDSKFVDA

-290 KILDKAGYKTEKER
+290 KILDKIGYKTEKER

-309 DLFGYETDVGEDS
+309 DLFGYETDVGEDG

-386 KITIS
+386 KVTIS
-391 IKIKKDFEKKKDFE
+391 IKIKKDFE

>member
-1 LILIKGILKTCT
+1 
-13 PFMIGSGEEESSDSD
+13 MIGSGEEESSDSD
-28 VLRDRD
+28 VLRDSD

-65 IDDEKEAE
+65 IEVEKEAE
-73 KKTKNDIESKIKFF
+73 KDYESKIKFF
-87 DAFAIHEVSTSVRDS
+87 DAFATNEVSTSVRDS

-125 EFIFKIKLDLYNSEK
+125 EFIFKIELNTCSC
-140 KLIERDTDKV
+140 

-192 LTKAEEMETY
+192 LTNAEEMETY

-207 DWNVVDKP
+207 GWNIVDKP
-215 FSLEELEEA
+215 FSAEELEEA

-290 KILDKAGYKTEKER
+290 KILDKIGYETEKER

-309 DLFGYETDVGEDS
+309 DLFGYETEVGEDG

-337 FKECELDKENIVF
+337 FKECELDKDNIVF

-374 NIACRNDEKQPE
+374 NIACRNDNKNPE
-386 KITIS
+386 KVTITV
-391 IKIKKDFEKKKDFE
+391 KIKKDFKE
-405 DMKLAKSLI
+405 MKLAKSLI
-414 NTCLDDLGKG
+414 NTCMDDLGRG

>member
-1 LILIKGILKTCT
+1 MILIKGILKTCT

-28 VLRDRD
+28 VLRDSD

-65 IDDEKEAE
+65 IEVEKEDE
-73 KKTKNDIESKIKFF
+73 TDYESKIKFF
-87 DAFAIHEVSTSVRDS
+87 DAFATNEVSTSVRDS
-102 VRLVD
+102 VRLLD
-107 KISLDGSKFDYEI
+107 KISLEGSKFDYEI

-125 EFIFKIKLDLYNSEK
+125 EFIFKIELNTCSC
-140 KLIERDTDKV
+140 

-290 KILDKAGYKTEKER
+290 KILDKIGYKTEKER

-309 DLFGYETDVGEDS
+309 DLFGYETEVGEDG

-350 LNRTRTAVDRF
+350 LNRTRTALDRF

-391 IKIKKDFEKKKDFE
+391 IKIKKDFE

>member
-1 LILIKGILKTCT
+1 
-13 PFMIGSGEEESSDSD
+13 MIGSGEEESSDSD
-28 VLRDRD
+28 VLRDSD

-65 IDDEKEAE
+65 IEVEKEAE
-73 KKTKNDIESKIKFF
+73 KDYESKIKFF
-87 DAFAIHEVSTSVRDS
+87 DAFATNEVSTSVRDS

-125 EFIFKIKLDLYNSEK
+125 EFIFKIELNTCSC
-140 KLIERDTDKV
+140 

-192 LTKAEEMETY
+192 FTNAEEMETY

-207 DWNVVDKP
+207 DWNIVDRP
-215 FSLEELEEA
+215 FLAEELCKA
-224 RYEGVYETI
+224 QYEGVYETI

-264 QTLTNAKENPVI
+264 QTLTKTNVNPVI
-276 PGPSIAGVIRSHCR
+276 PGPSIAVVMRSHCR

-309 DLFGYETDVGEDS
+309 DLFGYETEVGEDG

-386 KITIS
+386 KQPEKVTIS
-391 IKIKKDFEKKKDFE
+391 IKIKKDFEN
-405 DMKLAKSLI
+405 MKLAKSLI
-414 NTCLDDLGKG
+414 NTCLDDMANG

-437 IFEEYKGE
+437 IFEKYKGGIKR

>member
-1 LILIKGILKTCT
+1 
-13 PFMIGSGEEESSDSD
+13 MIGSGEDESSDSD

-34 GNVYI
+34 GKVYI

-53 TVGINTD
+53 TVGIDTN

-65 IDDEKEAE
+65 IDIEK
-73 KKTKNDIESKIKFF
+73 DYESKIKFF
-87 DAFAIHEVSTSVRDS
+87 DAFAVNEVSTSVRDS

-125 EFIFKIKLDLYNSEK
+125 EFVFRIELNSTN
-140 KLIERDTDKV
+140 D
-150 EEKKICSYIING
+150 EEMKICSFIING
-162 FRNGDIRIGS
+162 FRNGDIRVGS
-172 KTTRGFGVVDIE
+172 KTTRGFGVVDIQ
-184 DIKYLQLD
+184 DIKYIQLD
-192 LTKAEEMETY
+192 LANEKDMDTY

-207 DWNVVDKP
+207 SWSEVNKA
-215 FSLEELEEA
+215 FSDEELEKAE
-224 RYEGVYETI
+224 YDGVYETI

-264 QTLTNAKENPVI
+264 QTLTNAKGNPVI

-290 KILDKAGYKTEKER
+290 KILDKVGYGNEKER
-304 QDFIN
+304 KDFIN
-309 DLFGYETDVGEDS
+309 ELFGYETEVNEDGKMS
-322 KLKRENEKKIKSNVL
+322 RENEKKIKSKVL
-337 FKECELDKENIVF
+337 VKECELEKDDIVF
-350 LNRTRTAVDRF
+350 LNRTRTAIDRF

-391 IKIKKDFEKKKDFE
+391 IKIKNDFEK
-405 DMKLAKSLI
+405 MKLAKSLI
-414 NTCLDDLGKG
+414 NTCLDDLANG

>member
-1 LILIKGILKTCT
+1 MILIKGILKTCT

-28 VLRDRD
+28 VLRDSD

-65 IDDEKEAE
+65 IEVEKEAE
-73 KKTKNDIESKIKFF
+73 KDYESKIKFF
-87 DAFAIHEVSTSVRDS
+87 DAFATNEVSTSVRDS

-125 EFIFKIKLDLYNSEK
+125 EFIFKIELNTCSC
-140 KLIERDTDKV
+140 

-162 FRNGDIRIGS
+162 FRNGDVRIGS

-192 LTKAEEMETY
+192 LTNAEEVETY

-207 DWNVVDKP
+207 DWNIVDKP
-215 FSLEELEEA
+215 FSAEELEKD
-224 RYEGVYETI
+224 RYEEVYETI

-290 KILDKAGYKTEKER
+290 KILDKIGYKTEKER

-309 DLFGYETDVGEDS
+309 DLFGYETEVGEDG

-350 LNRTRTAVDRF
+350 LNRTRTAIDRF

-374 NIACRNDEKQPE
+374 NIACRNDNKNPE
-386 KITIS
+386 KITITV
-391 IKIKKDFEKKKDFE
+391 KIKKDFKE
-405 DMKLAKSLI
+405 MKLATSLI

-424 LIAFGGNTGIGAG
+424 LLAIGGNTGIGAG

>member
-1 LILIKGILKTCT
+1 MILIKGILKTCT

-28 VLRDRD
+28 VLRDSD

-65 IDDEKEAE
+65 IEVEKEDE
-73 KKTKNDIESKIKFF
+73 TDYESKIKFF
-87 DAFAIHEVSTSVRDS
+87 DAFATNEVSTSVRDS

-107 KISLDGSKFDYEI
+107 KISLEGSKFDYEI

-125 EFIFKIKLDLYNSEK
+125 EFIFKIELNTCSC
-140 KLIERDTDKV
+140 

-192 LTKAEEMETY
+192 LTNAEEMETY

-207 DWNVVDKP
+207 GWNIVDKP
-215 FSLEELEEA
+215 FSAEELEEA

-290 KILDKAGYKTEKER
+290 KILDKAGYGTEKER

-309 DLFGYETDVGEDS
+309 DLFGYETEVGEDG

-337 FKECELDKENIVF
+337 FKECELDKDNIVF

-374 NIACRNDEKQPE
+374 NIACRNDNKNPE
-386 KITIS
+386 KVTITV
-391 IKIKKDFEKKKDFE
+391 KIKKDFKE
-405 DMKLAKSLI
+405 MKLAKSLI

>member
-1 LILIKGILKTCT
+1 
-13 PFMIGSGEEESSDSD
+13 MIGSGEEESSDSD
-28 VLRDRD
+28 VLRDSD

-53 TVGINTD
+53 TIGINTD

-65 IDDEKEAE
+65 IEVEKEAE
-73 KKTKNDIESKIKFF
+73 KDYESKIKFF
-87 DAFAIHEVSTSVRDS
+87 DAFATNEVSTSVRDS

-125 EFIFKIKLDLYNSEK
+125 EFIFKIELNTCSC
-140 KLIERDTDKV
+140 

-172 KTTRGFGVVDIE
+172 KTTRGFGVVDVE

-192 LTKAEEMETY
+192 LTNAEEMDTY

-207 DWNVVDKP
+207 DWNIVDKP
-215 FSLEELEEA
+215 FSEEELEKA
-224 RYEGVYETI
+224 KYEGVYETI

-290 KILDKAGYKTEKER
+290 KILDKAGYGTEKKR

-309 DLFGYETDVGEDS
+309 DLFGYETEVGEDG

-337 FKECELDKENIVF
+337 FKECELDKDNIIF

-391 IKIKKDFEKKKDFE
+391 IKIKKDFE

>member
-1 LILIKGILKTCT
+1 
-13 PFMIGSGEEESSDSD
+13 MIGSGEEESSDSD
-28 VLRDRD
+28 VLRDSD

-65 IDDEKEAE
+65 IEVEKEAE
-73 KKTKNDIESKIKFF
+73 KDYESKIKFF
-87 DAFAIHEVSTSVRDS
+87 DAFATNEVSTSVRDS

-125 EFIFKIKLDLYNSEK
+125 EFIFKIELNTCSC
-140 KLIERDTDKV
+140 
-150 EEKKICSYIING
+150 EEMKICAYIING
-162 FRNGDIRIGS
+162 FKSGDIRIGG

-192 LTKAEEMETY
+192 LTNAEEMETY

-264 QTLTNAKENPVI
+264 QTLTNANGNPVI

-290 KILDKAGYKTEKER
+290 KILDKVGYGTEKKI

-309 DLFGYETDVGEDS
+309 DLFGYETEVGEDG

-391 IKIKKDFEKKKDFE
+391 IKIKKDFK